1 VKGLVFRAVSNLAY
15 IAPMLLV
22 AAHRMPHQ
30 AAATQSGRD
39 YGWVYFWVWVGGW
52 LASITIARKRGIQTG
67 LFIWGGWILG
77 PIAVIIAAIIK
88 PSPPVVPVAPESDPN
103 IAKWLDAVETG
114 NLPIIRPAGIMP
126 VDGESFVY
134 EQRGQYGQTY
144 SQRITR
150 GGSPALYVPLGR
162 GFRARVGGY
171 QGRSQNVTNF
181 AWGPMGTVFVSNL
194 RIIFKT
200 DGRPDVAVAPYNKIV
215 AYETYPNGLG
225 LQVDGVGM
233 MQFRTG
239 DVILGL
245 LFKKIVEQRFAAAST
260 AQASCV
266 GGSPLG

>member
-1 VKGLVFRAVSNLAY
+1 MGVFLGLGRRLVGFNHDRAEERNTDRPLHLGRLDLGADRRNHSGDY
-15 IAPMLLV
+15 
-22 AAHRMPHQ
+22 Q
-30 AAATQSGRD
+30 A
-39 YGWVYFWVWVGGW
+39 
-52 LASITIARKRGIQTG
+52 I
-67 LFIWGGWILG
+67 
-77 PIAVIIAAIIK
+77 
-88 PSPPVVPVAPESDPN
+88 PPVVPVAPESDPN

-260 AQASCV
+260 AQGSCV